1 MGENQ
6 YTDQSPTRHG
16 LEHHGFKNVGSV
28 YWTPSTPTLYEQVVR
43 RREGILCHLG
53 PIAVRTGHHTGRS
66 PDDKFVVHEPA
77 SAEHIWWGDVNRPF
91 EQARFDALYQRL
103 MAYVQGR
110 DLFIQD
116 CYVGADPQYRMP
128 IRVITETAWQ
138 SLFARN
144 MFIQVKD
151 RVKLDEHVPEFRV
164 LAFPHFHAV
173 PDVDGTR
180 SESFILADFGQ
191 KTILIGGTS
200 YAGEIKKS
208 IFTILNYYLPAQEVL
223 SMHCSANTGT
233 RGDVALFFGLSGTG
247 KTSLSADPERALI
260 GDDEHGWSDNGIFNF
275 EGGCYAKVIRLSQQ
289 AEPEIYECTR
299 RFGTILENVMVDN
312 ETRRVDLDDD
322 MLTENTRAGYPI
334 THLSNVVKDG
344 VGQHPEN
351 IVLLTCDAFGVMP
364 PIARLTTE
372 QAMYQFLSGYT
383 ARVAGTEKG
392 LGKQPKE
399 TFSACFGAPFMA
411 RPPTV
416 YTEMFGH
423 RIRKHGAK
431 CWLINT
437 GWQGGSAEDEE
448 HGNRISIA
456 HTRALVRAALSGKLD
471 DVPTA
476 VDPFFGV
483 AVPTSCPGVPDSI
496 LRTRETW
503 HDQTAYDLQA
513 EKLVGLFEK
522 NIEKFAGTVSRDV
535 LDAGPKS
542 KP

>member
-1 MGENQ
+1 MSQDQ
-6 YTDQSPTRHG
+6 YTDQLPRRHG

-66 PDDKFVVHEPA
+66 PDDKFVVHEPS
-77 SAEHIWWGDVNRPF
+77 SADHIWWGDVNRPF
-91 EQARFDALYQRL
+91 EQSRFDALYQRL

-144 MFIQVKD
+144 MFIQIRD
-151 RVKLDEHVPEFRV
+151 RAKLDEHVPEFRV

-173 PDVDGTR
+173 PELDGTR
-180 SESFILADFGQ
+180 SESFILVDFGQ

-208 IFTILNYYLPAQEVL
+208 VFTILNYYLPAQEVL
-223 SMHCSANTGT
+223 SMHCSANTGP

-275 EGGCYAKVIRLSQQ
+275 EGGCYAKVIRLSPE
-289 AEPEIYECTR
+289 AEPEIYQCTR

-312 ETRRVDLDDD
+312 ETRRVDLNDDT
-322 MLTENTRAGYPI
+322 LTENTRAGYPI
-334 THLSNVVKDG
+334 SHLSNVVKDG
-344 VGQHPEN
+344 LGGHPEN

-392 LGKQPKE
+392 MGKEPKE

-416 YTEMFGH
+416 YAEMFGQ

-437 GWQGGSAEDEE
+437 GWQGGSAVDEE
-448 HGNRISIA
+448 HGRRISIA
-456 HTRALVRAALSGKLD
+456 HTRALVRAALSGQLD
-471 DVPTA
+471 DVPTET
-476 VDPFFGV
+476 DPYFGL
-483 AVPTSCPGVPDSI
+483 AVPTSCPGVPNSI
-496 LRTRETW
+496 LRPRDTW
-503 HDQTAYDLQA
+503 YDPAAYDVQA
-513 EKLVGLFEK
+513 ERLVSLFEK
-522 NIEKFAGTVSRDV
+522 NIAKFAGTVSREV
-535 LDAGPKS
+535 LDAGPKT
-542 KP
+542 KR